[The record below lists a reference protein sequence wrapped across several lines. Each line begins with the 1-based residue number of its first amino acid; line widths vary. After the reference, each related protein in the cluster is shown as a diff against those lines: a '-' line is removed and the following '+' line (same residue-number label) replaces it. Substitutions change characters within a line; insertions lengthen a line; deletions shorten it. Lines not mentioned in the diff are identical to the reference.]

1 MLMKDNSRKR
11 GAVSIII
18 KKMKGGDSYE
28 SMKTRNESAMEGCD
42 DVPHTDDY
50 SQGFN
55 AAAQEMISAFQAGD
69 PQMLKSALMSFL
81 DMYENQEEA
90 EEAEE
95 EDY

>member
-11 GAVSIII
+11 GAVSLII
-18 KKMKGGDSYE
+18 KKMKGGDHYE
-28 SMKTRNESAMEGCD
+28 SMKQRNEAAVEGSD
-42 DVPHTDDY
+42 DIAHTDDY

-69 PQMLKSALMSFL
+69 AQMLKGALISFL
-81 DMYENQEEA
+81 DMYENQEEV
-90 EEAEE
+90 EE